1 MKTTVLKNLLLGVL
15 LCFVTQTALP
25 QDIDLQN
32 YIVTQFGMEEGLP
45 QSSVN
50 DIIQTKDGYIWLAT
64 FGGLVRF
71 DGNTFTTY
79 DRSNTSCLISDR
91 LLKIFPDKDGGIW
104 LFPGFADTIV
114 SRFKNGVCTT
124 YKIGKGVSD
133 VIDMIEDER
142 GIIWLTAFSKV
153 YRFDGNEFLEVP
165 IKKDEVSIQRAKKS
179 KEGVWF
185 GYEKKIL
192 HTLRDSVVEVYDSL
206 PGLTSNIIRV
216 YEHPLNSRILLI
228 GTSYDGILEVDLNQ
242 DDFNYK
248 ADKLPYNYFLSLRF
262 DKKFNSFAI
271 TPDGIAAKKESGFV
285 PFNPFDKEQGIRLK
299 AILQDNEGN
308 YWIGTGG
315 NGLFRFR
322 NKIIS
327 MIDKDQGLQNEK
339 MLSITQLKNGTKL
352 LSTNCSGIYEWKDG
366 KASLSTIHEYLEIG
380 CFWSVFQDSKDRI
393 WVGGGAPY
401 MTESLDKPGK
411 LFGVK
416 DGYTGY
422 FVFAITEDSKGN
434 IWVASSNGIFIY
446 DGNSFVREI
455 TVDDGL
461 FYSDARVLYED
472 ESGVMWVGT
481 NGGLNTIDGD
491 VVAKIE
497 LFDNAEHAIP
507 RQPEVRA
514 IYKDKEGAFWIGT
527 YGDGLFRIKE
537 GKIVNITTKDG
548 LFDNVVSHIIADK
561 QGYFWMGSNR
571 GISRIIIQELN
582 DYIDGKIGTI
592 HSYSYGISD
601 GMNSAETNGGFQPS
615 SIVDSLENIYFPTV
629 AGVAIVSTES
639 VRHNVVP
646 PPVYIENLRDNEKSL
661 PLSDTITLAYDNPF
675 LEINYTAICFSDPKK
690 VQFKYR
696 MEGLNDNWIEV
707 GTRREA
713 LYSKIPPGQYTF
725 QVIASNNDGVWNME
739 GASLQII
746 VVPPYWRTLWFYSL
760 MVLVILMS
768 GFLAYKKRLKHFKK
782 EKEKQKRFTEQ
793 LIDSQERE
801 RRRIASEL
809 HDGLGQ
815 QILVIKNRAE
825 LAQLQVD
832 NPEEIAVQLS
842 EITKSAVISIS
853 DVRTISYGL
862 RPVHLEKFGLTEAI
876 NNLYYQ
882 IKSTSNIEWSY
893 HIDSI
898 DETIEKEK
906 EINFYRVL
914 QEATKNILK
923 HSEAS
928 QASVM
933 VKLFETEIRVTLWDD
948 GKGFAMKK
956 MEGLEGLGFRGMK
969 ERVENLG
976 GSLVVQSS
984 VGEGTVIKL
993 VIPINKN
1000 GYTKKPFNSR

>member
-1 MKTTVLKNLLLGVL
+1 MKPTILKNLLLISSL
-15 LCFVTQTALP
+15 FFVVQTALA

-79 DRSNTSCLISDR
+79 DRSNTSCLVSDR

-124 YKIGKGVSD
+124 YKIGAGVSN
-133 VIDMIEDER
+133 VVDMIEDER
-142 GIIWLTAFSKV
+142 GTIWLTAFSKV

-192 HTLRDSVVEVYDSL
+192 HTLEDSVVEVYDSL
-206 PGLTSNIIRV
+206 PGLTSNIIRI

-248 ADKLPYNYFLSLRF
+248 ADKLPYNYFLSLQF

-271 TPDGIAAKKESGFV
+271 TPDGIAVKKESGFV

-352 LSTNCSGIYEWKDG
+352 LSTNCSGIYDWKDG
-366 KASLSTIHEYLEIG
+366 KASLSTIHKYLDIG
-380 CFWSVFQDSKDRI
+380 CFWSVFQDSKGRI

-411 LFGVK
+411 LFGEK

-461 FYSDARVLYED
+461 FYSDARVL
-472 ESGVMWVGT
+472 
-481 NGGLNTIDGD
+481 
-491 VVAKIE
+491 
-497 LFDNAEHAIP
+497 FDNAEHAIP

-514 IYKDKEGAFWIGT
+514 IYKDEEGAFWIGT

-537 GKIVNITTKDG
+537 GKIVSITTKDG

-571 GISRIIIQELN
+571 GISRINRQELN

-615 SIVDSLENIYFPTV
+615 SIVDSLGNIYLPTV
-629 AGVAIVSTES
+629 AGVAIVSTKT
-639 VRHNVVP
+639 VRQNVIP

-661 PLSDTITLAYDNPF
+661 PLSDAITLAYDNPF

-746 VVPPYWRTLWFYSL
+746 VVPPFWQTVWFYGVI
-760 MVLVILMS
+760 VLFFLTS
-768 GFLAYKKRLKHFKK
+768 GPSIYLYRIKLLKK
-782 EKEKQKRFTEQ
+782 ENEKQKRFAEQ

-832 NPEEIAVQLS
+832 NPTEIAEQLS

-876 NNLYYQ
+876 TNLFDQ
-882 IKSTSNIEWSY
+882 IKSTSTIEWSY
-893 HIDSI
+893 HIDRI
-898 DETIEKEK
+898 DETIAKEK

-914 QEATKNILK
+914 QEASKNILK
-923 HSEAS
+923 HSSAS

-933 VKLFETEIRVTLWDD
+933 VKLFETEIRVSLWDD

-956 MEGLEGLGFRGMK
+956 MEGLGGLGFLGMK

-984 VGEGTVIKL
+984 LGEGTVVKF

-1000 GYTKKPFNSR
+1000 G